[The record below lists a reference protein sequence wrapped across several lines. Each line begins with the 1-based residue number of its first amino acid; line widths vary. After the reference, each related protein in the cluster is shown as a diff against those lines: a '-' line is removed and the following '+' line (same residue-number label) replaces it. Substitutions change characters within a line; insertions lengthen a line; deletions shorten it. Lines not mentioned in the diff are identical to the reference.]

1 MGDEFR
7 FTGLDVKVGKESIE
21 VSMEDYAGS
30 VEPIVEIR
38 KADRSEKLTHG
49 ELKEY
54 RKYTGK
60 ISWLAQGTRPDLSYS
75 ALNLAK
81 KNNNATI
88 SDLRNVNRLVDKV
101 KNEENKVIYGKIG
114 ERESLQVVGIVD
126 SLFKND
132 DKSVGGMMI
141 VLANEDLTKASPL
154 MWKAKQIDRVCHSSK
169 DVETLAMTKMN
180 DELVYMSRHVEILL
194 YGDYKKRMNV
204 RIITDSEPTLE
215 SIASTGQIERKQ
227 LRMVVKDM
235 KDKLREGDITSYQWV
250 STKDIWADGLTKEM
264 SMTEGMR
271 NLLKQGTCSMVPQ
284 DINKVICQNNEIK
297 MLNIRN
303 RKNNQKTQVQT

>member
-60 ISWLAQGTRPDLSYS
+60 ISWLAQETRPDLSYS
-75 ALNLAK
+75 SLNLAK

-88 SDLRNVNRLVDKV
+88 SDLRNVHRLVDKV

-169 DVETLAMTKMN
+169 DAETLGMTKMI

-194 YGDYKKRMNV
+194 YGDHKKRMNV
-204 RIITDSEPTLE
+204 RIITDSERTLE
-215 SIASTGQIERKQ
+215 SIASTRQIER
-227 LRMVVKDM
+227 
-235 KDKLREGDITSYQWV
+235 
-250 STKDIWADGLTKEM
+250 
-264 SMTEGMR
+264 
-271 NLLKQGTCSMVPQ
+271 NHFCHH
-284 DINKVICQNNEIK
+284 
-297 MLNIRN
+297 
-303 RKNNQKTQVQT
+303 